1 MSMTDPIADFLTRLR
16 NAASARQRR
25 VDIPASNLKKAI
37 TKILYEQHY
46 IDKYAELESGPL
58 AQSPARETM
67 SDEVSGGEGA
77 RLKASKQG
85 LIRIYLKYYN
95 GRPVL
100 SGLKRVSVPGRR
112 VYAGA
117 GELPRVFNGLG
128 VAVVST
134 NRGVMTDKDAR
145 RLNVGGEIICYIW

>member
-16 NAASARQRR
+16 NAATARQRR
-25 VDIPASNLKKAI
+25 VDVPASNLKKAI
-37 TKILYEQHY
+37 TKILFEQHY
-46 IDKYAELESGPL
+46 IDKYTELEADS
-58 AQSPARETM
+58 
-67 SDEVSGGEGA
+67 
-77 RLKASKQG
+77 QG
-85 LIRIYLKYYN
+85 TIRIYLKYYN

-100 SGLKRVSVPGRR
+100 SGLRRVSVPGRR

-117 GELPRVFNGLG
+117 GELPRVLNGLG
-128 VAVVST
+128 VAIVST

>member
-16 NAASARQRR
+16 NAATARQRR

-46 IDKYAELESGPL
+46 IDKYSEVES
-58 AQSPARETM
+58 QS
-67 SDEVSGGEGA
+67 
-77 RLKASKQG
+77 QG
-85 LIRIYLKYYN
+85 TIRIYLKYYN

-100 SGLKRVSVPGRR
+100 SGLKRISVPGRR

-117 GELPRVFNGLG
+117 GDIPRVFNGLG

-145 RLNVGGEIICYIW
+145 RLNVGGEILCYIW

>member
-16 NAASARQRR
+16 NAASARQRK
-25 VDIPASNLKKAI
+25 VDVPASNLKRAI

-46 IDKYAELESGPL
+46 IDKYAELE
-58 AQSPARETM
+58 T
-67 SDEVSGGEGA
+67 
-77 RLKASKQG
+77 ASQG
-85 LIRIYLKYYN
+85 TIRIYLKYYN
-95 GRPVL
+95 GKPVL
-100 SGLKRVSVPGRR
+100 SGLRRVSVPGRR

-117 GELPRVFNGLG
+117 DELPRVLNGLG
-128 VAVVST
+128 VAIVST

>member
-16 NAASARQRR
+16 NAATARQRR
-25 VDIPASNLKKAI
+25 VDVPASNLKKAI

-46 IDKYAELESGPL
+46 IDKYTELEPTSST
-58 AQSPARETM
+58 QSPGDGTDHANG
-67 SDEVSGGEGA
+67 SGSS
-77 RLKASKQG
+77 RQG
-85 LIRIYLKYYN
+85 TIRIYLKYYN

-100 SGLKRVSVPGRR
+100 SGLKRISVPGRR

-117 GELPRVFNGLG
+117 AELPRVYNGLG

-145 RLNVGGEIICYIW
+145 RLKVGGEIICYVW

>member
-16 NAASARQRR
+16 NAATARQRK
-25 VDIPASNLKKAI
+25 VDVPASNLKRAI
-37 TKILYEQHY
+37 AKILYEQHY
-46 IDKYAELESGPL
+46 IDKYLDVEAAP
-58 AQSPARETM
+58 
-67 SDEVSGGEGA
+67 
-77 RLKASKQG
+77 QG
-85 LIRIYLKYYN
+85 VIRIYLKYYD

-100 SGLKRVSVPGRR
+100 SGLRRVSVPGRR

-117 GELPRVFNGLG
+117 AEMPRVLNGLG
-128 VAVVST
+128 VAIVST

>member
-25 VDIPASNLKKAI
+25 VDVPASNLKRAI

-46 IDKYAELESGPL
+46 IDKYTELESD
-58 AQSPARETM
+58 T
-67 SDEVSGGEGA
+67 
-77 RLKASKQG
+77 QG
-85 LIRIYLKYYN
+85 TIRIYLKYYN

-100 SGLKRVSVPGRR
+100 SGLRRVSVPGRR
-112 VYAGA
+112 VYTGA
-117 GELPRVFNGLG
+117 AELPRVLNGLG
-128 VAVVST
+128 VAIVST

-145 RLNVGGEIICYIW
+145 RLNVGGEVICYIW